1 MLDRVKTAATVAVLT
16 CLIWF
21 VADQYNQGELRRTLK
36 VRIAPRTGSD
46 RIISGVSEDLD
57 VTAVLGGPNRLIGEL
72 DAELTS
78 GMSPI
83 EHWIGDEVP
92 TGPHTILLREVL
104 SADPRLKGVIVR
116 GVWPARVNLE
126 VDRLLWREVP
136 VKLETGRYGVT
147 DTDLLIQPA
156 QVKVRLP
163 ESVLATLQPQ
173 RLQVT
178 ADLRE
183 LLQGQPADEVVELTG
198 VPVIADR
205 AMKAVAVDPERV
217 TVRLRISLKRK
228 KLTGVVV
235 FFSASQSL
243 MGKYVP
249 QTANDVV
256 DVAVVGP
263 RHVIDDLEPQ
273 DVDARVTVSVDDYR
287 PDGTSVTRPVAFTF
301 PPGVKLDQDPPTIEF
316 RLAERTVSLRP
327 G

>member
-1 MLDRVKTAATVAVLT
+1 MLDRIKTAATVVVLT

-21 VADQYNQGELRRTLK
+21 SADQYNQGELRRTVK

-46 RIISGVSEDLD
+46 RIISGVPEDLD
-57 VTAVLGGPNRLIGEL
+57 VTAVLGGPNRLIREL
-72 DAELTS
+72 EAELTA

-83 EHWIGDEVP
+83 TYWIGDDVP
-92 TGPHTILLREVL
+92 TGSHTVWLRQAL
-104 SADPRLKGVIVR
+104 SEDPRLKGLIVR
-116 GVWPARVNLE
+116 GVSPARVNLQ
-126 VDRLLWREVP
+126 VDRLLWREAP

-147 DTDLLIQPA
+147 ETEIQPP
-156 QVKVRLP
+156 QVRVRLP
-163 ESVLATLQPQ
+163 ESVLTTLQPQ
-173 RLQVT
+173 RLQAT

-183 LLQGQPADEVVELTG
+183 LLQSQPADKVVELTG
-198 VPVIADR
+198 VPVTADR

-243 MGKYVP
+243 LAKYVP

-263 RHVIDDLEPQ
+263 HHVIDDLAPQ
-273 DVDARVTVSVDDYR
+273 EVDARVTVSVDDYR
-287 PDGTSVTRPVAFTF
+287 PDGTSVTHPVAFTF
-301 PPGVKLDQDPPTIEF
+301 PPGVKLDQDPPAIEF
-316 RLAERTVSLRP
+316 RLAERSVSLRP
-327 G
+327 